1 MSTPERDVLGG
12 PIDSPV
18 DLVLKRREEFV
29 RIIDLLER
37 WLATGQKLFLG
48 IFHEFYMVR
57 YVGWLISKGHGF
69 TFEPENQACTVSF
82 FPDVTR
88 PFQVR
93 DVDGRTSVVFGE
105 PRAGGNAI
113 ILTEDFDDLVALAMH
128 FRPMA

>member
-1 MSTPERDVLGG
+1 MAKSDRDVLGG
-12 PIDSPV
+12 SIDSPV
-18 DLVLKRREEFV
+18 DLVLKRQEEFV
-29 RIIDLLER
+29 RILSLMEQ
-37 WLATGQKLFLG
+37 WLANEQKLFLG

-57 YVGWLISKGHGF
+57 YVGWLVSKGHGF

-82 FPDVTR
+82 FPDPMR

-93 DVDGRTSVVFGE
+93 DVDGRTSVILGE